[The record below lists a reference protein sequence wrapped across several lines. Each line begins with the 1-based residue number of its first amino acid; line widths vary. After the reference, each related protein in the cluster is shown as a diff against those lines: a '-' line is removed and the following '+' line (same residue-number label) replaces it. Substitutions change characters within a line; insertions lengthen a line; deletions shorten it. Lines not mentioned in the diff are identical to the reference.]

1 MRHAEKKGRSCVSR
15 IEQVTVLPAF
25 FGHPLSIV
33 LSDHTKFLVIIE
45 LVSFN
50 LKRRSHLLFQSEFS
64 ENFRGIPGPFLGTT
78 CPYSYLPNNRVG
90 PI

>member
-45 LVSFN
+45 SVSFN
-50 LKRRSHLLFQSEFS
+50 LKRQSHLLVNIAAFPIGIFKRILGEFQFH
-64 ENFRGIPGPFLGTT
+64 FDHF
-78 CPYSYLPNNRVG
+78 
-90 PI
+90 

>member
-45 LVSFN
+45 SVSFN
-50 LKRRSHLLFQSEFS
+50 PKKAKSFAFPIGIFQEF
-64 ENFRGIPGPFLGTT
+64 
-78 CPYSYLPNNRVG
+78 
-90 PI
+90 